1 MAWKPPKSSSISHF
15 AMKLLFP
22 LLGGAVLLTVALAQN
37 TAPAPVPSGIRKLE
51 LPPETGTY
59 RNAPGVEL
67 AQAFCLNC
75 HSTEYTEYQ
84 PPLPATYWQGTVK
97 KMKEKFGAILP
108 DEVIAPLTQYLVDA
122 YGKKP

>member
-1 MAWKPPKSSSISHF
+1 
-15 AMKLLFP
+15 MKLLFP
-22 LLGGAVLLTVALAQN
+22 LLGAAVLLTTALAQ
-37 TAPAPVPSGIRKLE
+37 TPAPATPPAPAVTGIRKLE

-75 HSTEYTEYQ
+75 HSTEYTESQ
-84 PPLPATYWQGTVK
+84 PPLPAAYWQGTVK
-97 KMKEKFGAILP
+97 KMKEKFGAALP
-108 DEVIAPLTQYLVDA
+108 DEVIAPLTKYLVDA